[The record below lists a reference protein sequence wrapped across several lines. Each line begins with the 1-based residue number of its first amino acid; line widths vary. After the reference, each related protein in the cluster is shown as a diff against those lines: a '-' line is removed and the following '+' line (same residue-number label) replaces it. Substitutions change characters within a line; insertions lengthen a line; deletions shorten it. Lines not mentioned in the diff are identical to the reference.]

1 VPYGHYDIAPH
12 AAVRYCAATYER
24 DLSCVDC
31 QQLLDARYQGP
42 RPLALARLTIS
53 PAGIRRICIDTPSDA
68 SVLQCLAGTRPAT
81 PLRATAVRKQKAT
94 FQVSH

>member
-1 VPYGHYDIAPH
+1 LDLLLAKPEMPPKRVQDLPPGHYDIAPH

-31 QQLLDARYQGP
+31 QQLLDARYQGS

-53 PAGIRRICIDTPSDA
+53 LPALPD
-68 SVLQCLAGTRPAT
+68 LY
-81 PLRATAVRKQKAT
+81 
-94 FQVSH
+94 